1 MEFELL
7 AKRHSIVRQRDLPV
21 HREPI
26 IDALGTAEAP
36 WRGRA

>member
-26 IDALGTAEAP
+26 IDALGASDAP
-36 WRGRA
+36 GRERA

>member
-7 AKRHSIVRQRDLPV
+7 AKKRGIVMQRDMPV

-26 IDALGTAEAP
+26 IDALGASEAP
-36 WRGRA
+36 GRGRA